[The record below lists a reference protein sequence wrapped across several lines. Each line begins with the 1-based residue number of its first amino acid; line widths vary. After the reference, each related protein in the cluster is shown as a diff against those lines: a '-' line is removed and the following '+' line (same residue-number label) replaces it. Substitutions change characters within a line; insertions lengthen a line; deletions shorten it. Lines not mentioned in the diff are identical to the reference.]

1 MIKRLCKGEDTSF
14 LELTERALEGGD
26 EEFLYNIRTS
36 FILQVSVIHDMSG
49 EGEERGKAGEGSFRA
64 MML

>member
-1 MIKRLCKGEDTSF
+1 MIKILCKSEDSSF
-14 LELTERALEGGD
+14 LELIERALEGGD

-49 EGEERGKAGEGSFRA
+49 EGEKRGKAGKGSLSVV
-64 MML
+64 ML